1 MKTARTRAA
10 RADQQRL
17 SRAASEVGIATC
29 LVLSLLAGHAFAA
42 EPHTANTF
50 RLQPDEARPTATLED
65 ARWLVGSYAGTA
77 FGGQFEQHWSA
88 PSAGTMV
95 GTFKL
100 MEDGQVVFYELLLLS
115 VEDGTLSLKVKHFNP
130 DFSAWEEKADFIDFR
145 LVKLNEDE
153 LHFGGLSFYRQ
164 GDNAIDAYI
173 VMRSGETVREEKLEY
188 RRLH

>member
-1 MKTARTRAA
+1 MRKTILNAA
-10 RADQQRL
+10 GIHNDAVRQ
-17 SRAASEVGIATC
+17 AAIRWLGVLCFGTTL
-29 LVLSLLAGHAFAA
+29 LVSPSWAA
-42 EPHTANTF
+42 ETRTAHTY
-50 RLQPDEARPTATLED
+50 RLAPNEAPPPATLDD
-65 ARWLVGSYAGTA
+65 AHWLVGSYSGTA

-100 MEDGQVVFYELLLLS
+100 MQDGAVTFYELLLLS

-145 LVKLNEDE
+145 LVKFDNDE
-153 LHFGGLSFYRQ
+153 LHFGGLSFYRR
-164 GDNAIDAYI
+164 GDDAIDAYI

>member
-1 MKTARTRAA
+1 MGAVCLAALLAAAQSWAAEARTA
-10 RADQQRL
+10 
-17 SRAASEVGIATC
+17 
-29 LVLSLLAGHAFAA
+29 
-42 EPHTANTF
+42 HTY
-50 RLQPDEARPTATLED
+50 RLQPDESPPAATLDD
-65 ARWLVGSYAGTA
+65 AHWLVGTYSGTA

-100 MEDGQVVFYELLLLS
+100 MQDGAVTFYELLLLS
-115 VEDGTLSLKVKHFNP
+115 VDDGTLSLKVKHFNP

-145 LVKLNEDE
+145 LVKFDDDA
-153 LHFGGLSFYRQ
+153 LHFGGLSFYRR
-164 GDNAIDAYI
+164 GNDAIDAYI